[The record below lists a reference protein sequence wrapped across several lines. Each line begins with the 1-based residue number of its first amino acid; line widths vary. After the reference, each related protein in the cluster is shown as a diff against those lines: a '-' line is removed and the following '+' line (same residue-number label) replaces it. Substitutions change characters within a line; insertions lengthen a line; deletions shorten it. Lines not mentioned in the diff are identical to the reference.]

1 MGVLLLLFELARVKP
16 VKLVYDPDRP
26 DGCLSLMASA
36 FNQLGQST
44 ITPGRKAYI
53 YTELWMG

>member
-44 ITPGRKAYI
+44 ITPGRRACI
-53 YTELWMG
+53 YTEL